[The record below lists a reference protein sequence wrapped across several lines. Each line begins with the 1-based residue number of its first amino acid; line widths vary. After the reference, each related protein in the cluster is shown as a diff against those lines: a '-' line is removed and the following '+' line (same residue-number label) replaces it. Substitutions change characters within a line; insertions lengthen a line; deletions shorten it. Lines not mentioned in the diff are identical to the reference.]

1 MNINLKDIV
10 SVSKGLKLLYVEDNE
25 EVREQTVK
33 MLDNFFDDITEAVD
47 GEDGL
52 TKYKEANGTYDLIIS
67 DINMPHL
74 DGVDMSREI
83 LSIDPKQ
90 LIIIITAFNEKE
102 QIARLDEIEIVDYL
116 HKPVEFKQFIEILG
130 KAIKSYEEFY
140 KEVA

>member
-116 HKPVEFKQFIEILG
+116 HKPVEFKQFIEILD
-130 KAIKSYEEFY
+130 KVIKSYEEFY

>member
-1 MNINLKDIV
+1 V
-10 SVSKGLKLLYVEDNE
+10 RLKLLYVEDNK

-116 HKPVEFKQFIEILG
+116 HKPVEFKQFIEILD
-130 KAIKSYEEFY
+130 KVIKSYEEFY

>member
-10 SVSKGLKLLYVEDNE
+10 SVSKGLKLLYVEDNK

>member
-10 SVSKGLKLLYVEDNE
+10 SVSKGLKLLYVEDNK

-52 TKYKEANGTYDLIIS
+52 TKYKEANGTYDLSIS

>member
-10 SVSKGLKLLYVEDNE
+10 SVSKGLKLLYVEDNK

-67 DINMPHL
+67 DINMPRL

-130 KAIKSYEEFY
+130 KAIKSYEEFC